1 MSRNSSEGSNRSSP
15 LEAGGPV
22 GGIYQSVP
30 ERELPRKQLS
40 LSLGGLRHL
49 VPSLDPS
56 IRGARRGLPSPIS
69 FSGEGIGGA
78 GLGDKDLRAF
88 FFF

>member
-1 MSRNSSEGSNRSSP
+1 MIGQQ
-15 LEAGGPV
+15 L
-22 GGIYQSVP
+22 IP
-30 ERELPRKQLS
+30 EPPFPS
-40 LSLGGLRHL
+40 LSLNPNQQVAARGYLSTGHL

-69 FSGEGIGGA
+69 FSGEGIGRA